1 MEKVRAAKGLPKS
14 VKPGVA
20 VSNEQT
26 RAVRS
31 KDAWE
36 RVKTTRGSARDDAS
50 AEWLAANGY
59 L

>member
-31 KDAWE
+31 NDAWE
-36 RVKTTRGSARDDAS
+36 RTKNSSGQARNDAF
-50 AEWLAANGY
+50 ADFLQTQGI